1 MIENFFYLCMSDVL
15 KLQLMDKKNL
25 DIAYFLSFCIEQYKS
40 AKGLEGAEVMRTF
53 AEYGVLDY
61 LNNHFDVLH
70 TQSRQWILEDIEDFI
85 ETRRGGQDESLSW

>member
-15 KLQLMDKKNL
+15 KMQLMDKRNL

-40 AKGLEGAEVMRTF
+40 VKGLEGAEVMKIF
-53 AEYGVLDY
+53 AECGVLDY
-61 LNNHFDVLH
+61 LNNHFEVLH

-85 ETRRGGQDESLSW
+85 QTRRGAG